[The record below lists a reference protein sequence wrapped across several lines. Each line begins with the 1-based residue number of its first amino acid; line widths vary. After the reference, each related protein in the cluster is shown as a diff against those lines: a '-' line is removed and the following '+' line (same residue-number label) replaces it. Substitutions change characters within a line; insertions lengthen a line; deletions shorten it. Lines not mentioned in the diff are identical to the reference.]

1 MGDSGDKSVI
11 GEVGEEATSLGSNV
25 AKTAAEEVV
34 NIAAGVGGA
43 LIGKKPKTKEEL
55 ELEKMKREKEEEEKK
70 ALRRK
75 RMELRMLQEAQR
87 TKEKMLSQKKEEEEE
102 KALPKPSQIKQLQ
115 RARIPPPAIAKT
127 RTELKGGWGVG

>member
-11 GEVGEEATSLGSNV
+11 GEASEKATSLGANV

-55 ELEKMKREKEEEEKK
+55 ELERMKREKEEEEEK

-87 TKEKMLSQKKEEEEE
+87 TREKTLAQKKEEEE
-102 KALPKPSQIKQLQ
+102 KVLPKPSQIKQLQ

-127 RTELKGGWGVG
+127 RTELKGGWGAG